1 MCNATSSHLHLMIQE
16 LNPLELS
23 LEEGLNL
30 LRLAA
35 TTNSRKTKTL
45 SNAQDTKMALDSN
58 HKKGGSKTKIQ
69 VNVPRARSA
78 YQFFL
83 KGNHIQHRLFHY
95 RRFTFVIA
103 IISSLYLDAEFMPK
117 YQEMNRKDKMK
128 RVGEKWHSIGQ
139 EEKNMYNTLAEED
152 LVRVNIQKMGLLEPT
167 LESWESLEPE
177 KKRELHKQLIAIL
190 KSDSKAKSLSGIC
203 DALTFNYINHIL
215 F

>member
-103 IISSLYLDAEFMPK
+103 IISSLPSFGFLCSLFSLRLCAPK
-117 YQEMNRKDKMK
+117 SPYACTCILLFR
-128 RVGEKWHSIGQ
+128 
-139 EEKNMYNTLAEED
+139 
-152 LVRVNIQKMGLLEPT
+152 IQRQRT
-167 LESWESLEPE
+167 
-177 KKRELHKQLIAIL
+177 AIQ
-190 KSDSKAKSLSGIC
+190 
-203 DALTFNYINHIL
+203 
-215 F
+215 